1 MIILVKL
8 DKYRKD
14 FSILKEK
21 KIIYFD
27 NAATSLK
34 PRQVIEKMNY
44 YYEKCPANIHRG
56 IHQLS
61 QEASVIYEETHEKL
75 SDFFNCKPEEII
87 LTNNSTDSLNMIM
100 YMLYNSNYFKK
111 GDEII
116 TSVYEHH
123 ANIVPWQYLCQKLGL
138 VLKFVEIKKDFT
150 YDLTDLEKKITKKTK
165 LITVAHISNT
175 TAVIAPIKKISEI
188 AKKNNCLFVIDGSQS
203 APHIKIDFKKIG
215 ADFFVCTAHKM
226 LGPTGIGVLI
236 GKKNLLEK
244 FSPVRFGGD
253 MIKNV
258 TFKKSTWND
267 LPYKFE
273 AGTPNISGAF
283 GLSAAVDYI
292 NYVGIDN
299 ILKQD
304 KKLLEYGI
312 NEILKID
319 NIVCYNP
326 LDIKKQGP
334 ILLFNL
340 KGINCRELSTLL
352 DQTKN
357 IATRAGMHC
366 AEPIIS
372 RFDKNGVTR
381 ASFYFYNTKQEI
393 DVFINSLKFIDKK
406 INL

>member
-1 MIILVKL
+1 MVNL

-14 FSILKEK
+14 FLVLKK
-21 KIIYFD
+21 NKIIYFD

-34 PRQVIEKMNY
+34 PRPVIEKMNY
-44 YYEKCPANIHRG
+44 YYENCPANIHRG

-75 SDFFNCKPEEII
+75 SKFFNCKPEEVI
-87 LTNNSTDSLNMIM
+87 LTNNSTDSLNQIM

-116 TSVYEHH
+116 TTVYEHH
-123 ANIVPWQYLCQKLGL
+123 ANIVPWQFLAKKLG
-138 VLKFVEIKKDFT
+138 VILKFVEINNDYT
-150 YDLTDLEKKITKKTK
+150 YDLEDLEKKITKKTK
-165 LITVAHISNT
+165 LITVAQISNT
-175 TAVIAPIKKISEI
+175 TGVIAPIKKISEI

-203 APHIKIDFKKIG
+203 APHIKIDFKKTG

-226 LGPTGIGVLI
+226 LGPTGVGLLI
-236 GKKNLLEK
+236 GKKELLEK

-253 MIKNV
+253 MIKHV
-258 TFKKSTWND
+258 TFKNSTWND

-283 GLSAAVDYI
+283 GFSSAVEYLEK
-292 NYVGIDN
+292 VGLDN

-304 KKLLEYGI
+304 KKLLEYAI
-312 NEILKID
+312 NEILKIED
-319 NIVCYNP
+319 LVCYNP

-366 AEPIIS
+366 AEPIVS

-381 ASFYFYNTKQEI
+381 ASFYFYNTREEI
-393 DVFINSLKFIDKK
+393 DVFIDTLKFINKK
-406 INL
+406 IK

>member
-1 MIILVKL
+1 MIILVNL

-14 FSILKEK
+14 FSIIKK
-21 KIIYFD
+21 SKIIYFD

-34 PRQVIEKMNY
+34 PRQVIENMNY
-44 YYEKCPANIHRG
+44 YYENCPANIHRG

-75 SDFFNCKPEEII
+75 SKFFNCKPEEVI
-87 LTNNSTDSLNMIM
+87 LTNNSTDSLNQIM

-111 GDEII
+111 GDQII
-116 TSVYEHH
+116 TTVYEHH
-123 ANIVPWQYLCQKLGL
+123 ANIVPWQFLAKKLGL
-138 VLKFVEIKKDFT
+138 ILKFVEINDDYT
-150 YDLTDLEKKITKKTK
+150 YDLEDLEKKITKRTK
-165 LITVAHISNT
+165 LITVAQISNT
-175 TAVIAPIKKISEI
+175 TGVIAPIKKISEI

-203 APHIKIDFKKIG
+203 APHIKIDFKKTG

-226 LGPTGIGVLI
+226 LGPTGVGLLI
-236 GKKNLLEK
+236 GKKELLEK

-253 MIKNV
+253 MIKHV
-258 TFKKSTWND
+258 TFKNSTWND

-283 GLSAAVDYI
+283 GFSSAVEYLEK
-292 NYVGIDN
+292 VGLDN

-304 KKLLEYGI
+304 KKLLECAI
-312 NEILKID
+312 NEILKIED
-319 NIVCYNP
+319 LVCYNP

-366 AEPIIS
+366 AEPIVS

-381 ASFYFYNTKQEI
+381 ASFYFYNTREEI
-393 DVFINSLKFIDKK
+393 DVFIDTLKFINKK
-406 INL
+406 IK

>member
-1 MIILVKL
+1 VIILVNL

-14 FSILKEK
+14 FLVLKK
-21 KIIYFD
+21 NKIIYFD

-34 PRQVIEKMNY
+34 PRPVIEKMNY
-44 YYEKCPANIHRG
+44 YYENCPANIHRG

-75 SDFFNCKPEEII
+75 SKFFNCKPEEVI
-87 LTNNSTDSLNMIM
+87 LTNNSTDSLNQIM

-116 TSVYEHH
+116 TTVYEHH
-123 ANIVPWQYLCQKLGL
+123 ANIVPWQFLAKKLG
-138 VLKFVEIKKDFT
+138 VILKFVEINNDYT
-150 YDLTDLEKKITKKTK
+150 YDLEDLEKKITKKTK
-165 LITVAHISNT
+165 LITVAQISNT
-175 TAVIAPIKKISEI
+175 TGVIAPIKKISEI

-203 APHIKIDFKKIG
+203 APHIKIDFKKTG

-226 LGPTGIGVLI
+226 LGPTGVGLLI
-236 GKKNLLEK
+236 GKKELLEK

-253 MIKNV
+253 MIKHV
-258 TFKKSTWND
+258 TFKNSTWND

-283 GLSAAVDYI
+283 GFSSAVEYLEK
-292 NYVGIDN
+292 VGLDN

-304 KKLLEYGI
+304 KKLLEYAI
-312 NEILKID
+312 NEILKIED
-319 NIVCYNP
+319 LVCYNP

-366 AEPIIS
+366 AEPIVS

-381 ASFYFYNTKQEI
+381 ASFYFYNTREEI
-393 DVFINSLKFIDKK
+393 DVFIDTLKFINKK
-406 INL
+406 IK

>member
-1 MIILVKL
+1 MIILVNL
-8 DKYRKD
+8 DKYRTD
-14 FSILKEK
+14 FLVLKK
-21 KIIYFD
+21 NKIIYFD

-34 PRQVIEKMNY
+34 PRQVIENMNY
-44 YYEKCPANIHRG
+44 YYENCPANIHRG

-75 SDFFNCKPEEII
+75 SKFFNCKPEEVI
-87 LTNNSTDSLNMIM
+87 LTNNSTDSLNQIM

-116 TSVYEHH
+116 TTVYEHH
-123 ANIVPWQYLCQKLGL
+123 ANIVPWQFLAKKLGL
-138 VLKFVEIKKDFT
+138 ILKFVEINNDYT
-150 YDLTDLEKKITKKTK
+150 LDIEDLEKKITKKTK
-165 LITVAHISNT
+165 LITVAQISNT
-175 TAVIAPIKKISEI
+175 TGVIAPIKKISEI

-203 APHIKIDFKKIG
+203 APHIKIDFKKLG

-226 LGPTGIGVLI
+226 LGPTGVGLLI
-236 GKKNLLEK
+236 GKKELLEK

-253 MIKNV
+253 MIKHV
-258 TFKKSTWND
+258 TFKNSTWND

-283 GLSAAVDYI
+283 GFSSAVEYLEK
-292 NYVGIDN
+292 VGLDN

-304 KKLLEYGI
+304 KKLLEYAI
-312 NEILKID
+312 NEILKIED
-319 NIVCYNP
+319 LVCYNP

-334 ILLFNL
+334 TLLFNL

-366 AEPIIS
+366 AEPIVS

-381 ASFYFYNTKQEI
+381 ASFYFYNTREEI
-393 DVFINSLKFIDKK
+393 DVFIDTLKFINKK
-406 INL
+406 IK